1 MQKGLERKAEHYSY
15 DDTIYR
21 LYVDGK
27 YIDYFGGLKRVT
39 IEARMYTNQGKTVK
53 VLEDNLSGTGSL
65 KEVTL

>member
-1 MQKGLERKAEHYSY
+1 MN
-15 DDTIYR
+15 DTIYR